1 MSDDWQ
7 QAPPEA
13 EPVPSPTAQAPPSWR
28 EPLFAGLAAALA
40 GALAW
45 ALITVLTHYKVGIV
59 AVGLGFLVGGTVRK
73 FGGAGS
79 QPHAVLS
86 AILALLGCALG
97 NLLSAC
103 ALIAVE
109 RSESILPVVLA
120 VLGSPSLASQVM
132 AATFSPMDL
141 LFYAIAGYEG
151 FKPVM
156 R

>member
-1 MSDDWQ
+1 MAFTCEDDNNRSAAHVRSEVPMSDDWQ
-7 QAPPEA
+7 QPPPEA
-13 EPVPSPTAQAPPSWR
+13 EPVLPPTAQAPPSWR
-28 EPLFAGLAAALA
+28 EPLLAGLAAALA

-45 ALITVLTHYKVGIV
+45 ALITVLTHYKVGLV
-59 AVGLGFLVGGTVRK
+59 AVGLGFLVGGVVRR

-109 RSESILPVVLA
+109 RSVS
-120 VLGSPSLASQVM
+120 
-132 AATFSPMDL
+132 
-141 LFYAIAGYEG
+141 
-151 FKPVM
+151 KPEA
-156 R
+156 RSEEHTSE

>member
-7 QAPPEA
+7 QTPPEA
-13 EPVPSPTAQAPPSWR
+13 EPVPLTAQAPPSWR
-28 EPLFAGLAAALA
+28 EPLLAGPAAALA

-45 ALITVLTHYKVGIV
+45 ALITVVTHYKVGLV
-59 AVGLGFLVGGTVRK
+59 AVGLGFLVGGAVRR

-109 RSESILPVVLA
+109 RNESILPLVLA
-120 VLGSPSLASQVM
+120 VLGTPSFASQVM
-132 AATFSPMDL
+132 VATLSPMHL
-141 LFYAIAGYEG
+141 LFY
-151 FKPVM
+151 
-156 R
+156 

>member
-7 QAPPEA
+7 QTPPEA
-13 EPVPSPTAQAPPSWR
+13 EPVPPTAQAPPSWR
-28 EPLFAGLAAALA
+28 EPLLAGLAAALA

-45 ALITVLTHYKVGIV
+45 ALITVVTHYKVGLV
-59 AVGLGFLVGGTVRK
+59 AVGLGFLVGGAVRR

-103 ALIAVE
+103 ALIAAE
-109 RSESILPVVLA
+109 RNESILPVVLA
-120 VLGSPSLASQVM
+120 VLGSPSFASQVM
-132 AATFSPMDL
+132 VATFSPIDL

-151 FKPVM
+151 FKLVM

>member
-7 QAPPEA
+7 QPPPEA
-13 EPVPSPTAQAPPSWR
+13 EPVLPPTAQAPPSWR
-28 EPLFAGLAAALA
+28 EPLLAGLAAALA

-45 ALITVLTHYKVGIV
+45 ALITVLTHYKVGLV
-59 AVGLGFLVGGTVRK
+59 AVGLGFLVGGVVRR

-109 RSESILPVVLA
+109 RLLNQYTAQSCIE
-120 VLGSPSLASQVM
+120 GSNPSLSASTR
-132 AATFSPMDL
+132 AHSS
-141 LFYAIAGYEG
+141 AG
-151 FKPVM
+151 
-156 R
+156 